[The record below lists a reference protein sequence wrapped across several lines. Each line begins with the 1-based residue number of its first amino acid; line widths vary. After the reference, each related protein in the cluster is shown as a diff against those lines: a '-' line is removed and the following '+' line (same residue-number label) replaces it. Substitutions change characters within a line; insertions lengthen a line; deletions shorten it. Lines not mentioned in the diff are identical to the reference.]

1 VREFDY
7 NDLYRLVEERWMD
20 GMTEV
25 NTLQFGYN
33 DAGELTTASDN
44 FSSYG
49 YTLDA
54 LGRVTLEEIDNG
66 GPLVKLAS
74 AYNAVGSRTQLA
86 AQINVGSGYVNDF
99 HNTYTFDNL
108 QRLTRLD
115 QTENGSGGT
124 PVADKRIDLA
134 YNAASQFTTIVRY
147 KSLSG
152 GSGNIVAD
160 TSHVYDNAGRL
171 TSMLHYHNMTML
183 AEYDWTYDLG
193 SRITT
198 QDFDSDTGNNGASTF
213 SYDATNQL
221 TAADHDFQTD
231 EAYSFDVNGNRTM
244 SGYTTG
250 DNNRLTSDGTW
261 DYGYDDEGNRTWQE
275 RISSAQADDKRI
287 EYTWDY
293 RNRLTRIQYKNNQGT
308 VTKDII
314 YVYDVF
320 DRRIEKQIDDD
331 GAGSGGVVDV
341 HYIIRRPA
349 HRPGLQR
356 RRRVDEPLCPQPAG
370 GGHDPGRRAVR
381 SSLGNWRRLN
391 GRRHALAA
399 HRPPGLGARPCG
411 QRRGHRQPPDLRRLR
426 PDHQRNHLRHRP
438 HLRLHRPR
446 PR

>member
-1 VREFDY
+1 
-7 NDLYRLVEERWMD
+7 
-20 GMTEV
+20 
-25 NTLQFGYN
+25 
-33 DAGELTTASDN
+33 
-44 FSSYG
+44 
-49 YTLDA
+49 
-54 LGRVTLEEIDNG
+54 
-66 GPLVKLAS
+66 
-74 AYNAVGSRTQLA
+74 
-86 AQINVGSGYVNDF
+86 VNDF

-331 GAGSGGVVDV
+331 GAGSGGVVYAHYVYDGPHIALAFNGDGELTNRYV
-341 HYIIRRPA
+341 HNPQVVDMILADEQFDPA
-349 HRPGLQR
+349 LEIGVGSTEGDTLWPLTDHLGSVREIYDKVGTTWQLNR
-356 RRRVDEPLCPQPAG
+356 HFGYDSFGKRDEPGSYSVETLYSWT
-370 GGHDPGRRAVR
+370 GREYDKEVELQYNRAR
-381 SSLGNWRRLN
+381 Y
-391 GRRHALAA
+391 
-399 HRPPGLGARPCG
+399 
-411 QRRGHRQPPDLRRLR
+411 
-426 PDHQRNHLRHRP
+426 
-438 HLRLHRPR
+438 
-446 PR
+446 